1 MRAPSEPA
9 GAYTLRSLILVS
21 GVLFLVRL
29 WLDGHLELMFDE
41 AYYAL
46 WAQHLA
52 WSYFDHPPMVAL
64 WIRLSTLLFGE
75 HELGVRVLGTL
86 SAAAGTGIIYLISW
100 HLFGNRQAA
109 IFAALLYCA
118 MLLISAGAI
127 IITPDTPLL
136 LFWSIALYALARLY
150 EDGGSGW
157 WWVVGIAMGL
167 ALQSKYTALLL
178 GAGIVCAMA
187 VVPSLRHWWRSPIPY
202 LAGALSLAMFAP
214 VVLWNYQHG
223 WASFAFQFARTNGD
237 GLSLRFLPEFLG
249 GQIGLLTPLVF
260 VLSLGGLWLGLRRGE
275 DENGQATLFLA
286 SLIGPLLA
294 YFLLHSLH
302 ARVNGN
308 WIAPA
313 YPVFA
318 VLGAQAA
325 FQQRQFPGRVQ
336 TAIAFSR
343 RWAVPV
349 GLAFVGIAYVQAAAA
364 PIPLDPSKD
373 PTALMAGWA
382 DLAAQ
387 VDATADKIGAQFL
400 LTSHYRLTSELS
412 VYSHGARP
420 IIQFNER
427 PRWLSLGG
435 TPPSLLGRGLYV
447 VEADRDESRE
457 ISTRFRVLEKVAAI
471 ERTRDGRRITTYA
484 LYLVAEP
491 RNSPL
496 NDFTLIRSAQN
507 ASP

>member
-1 MRAPSEPA
+1 MLT
-9 GAYTLRSLILVS
+9 GLWLVT
-21 GVLFLVRL
+21 GVLLVVRL
-29 WLDGHLELMFDE
+29 WLDSHLELMFDE

-46 WAQHLA
+46 WAKHLA

-75 HELGVRVLGTL
+75 HELGVRALGTL

-127 IITPDTPLL
+127 IITPDTPLV
-136 LFWSIALYALARLY
+136 LFWSIALYALARIY
-150 EDGGSGW
+150 EDGRAGW
-157 WWVVGIAMGL
+157 WWVVGVAMGL
-167 ALQSKYTALLL
+167 ALQSKYTAMLL
-178 GAGIVCAMA
+178 GGGIVCAMA

-202 LAGALSLAMFAP
+202 LAGALSLTMFAP

-260 VLSLGGLWLGLRRGE
+260 GLSLGGLWLGLRRSEEE
-275 DENGQATLFLA
+275 DGQATLVLV

-325 FQQRQFPGRVQ
+325 FQQRQFPARAQ

-364 PIPLDPSKD
+364 PIPFNPSRD
-373 PTALMAGWA
+373 PTALMAGWS

-412 VYSHGARP
+412 VYSRAARP

-427 PRWLSLGG
+427 LRWLSLAGS
-435 TPPSLLGRGLYV
+435 PPPPLERGVYV
-447 VEADRDESRE
+447 VEAARDESRE
-457 ISTRFRVLEKVAAI
+457 ISARFRVLEKVAEI
-471 ERTRDGRRITTYA
+471 RRTRNGRPIATYV

-491 RNSPL
+491 RTAPL
-496 NDFTLIRSAQN
+496 DDFTLIRSAQN
-507 ASP
+507 ASR